1 MDYSDDG
8 PSFRTVAG
16 IILVSV
22 SAVVL
27 LTFGVLVLNGSAE
40 LYWQQ
45 HFAGQIQK
53 QQQQNTRHNINYV
66 DATNGQATAD
76 MVAAQKATDQEHFN
90 GDVIQFCTEASKID
104 ADERTK
110 PVESFYQANCPPE

>member
-1 MDYSDDG
+1 MDYEG
-8 PSFRTVAG
+8 PSFGMVVG
-16 IILVSV
+16 IIMTGIG
-22 SAVVL
+22 AVVL
-27 LTFGVLVLNGSAE
+27 LTFGILFLNGSAE

-66 DATNGQATAD
+66 DATNAQATAD

-110 PVESFYQANCPPE
+110 AVQDFYSANCPPE